1 MSTIHRFTI
10 EPEPIE
16 SELDDIKSLAT
27 VYLGAGIVNPMG
39 PTLSLLVGDDWICDP
54 GETQSL
60 YQVMLNPFSQSCY
73 KVGKVEFGEQWRP
86 AKDLAPFFEMTCA
99 SCPTLLIPS
108 AAYSGETAHQ
118 VFTEFLQTFDD
129 GVETLEK
136 VKKHPGDPWTRVKG
150 EMDGISDLL
159 ARLGGEDSE
168 EETEGNLS
176 AAQAAELASLQLDPK
191 NLFEEFKA
199 FLFGWEGSM
208 NFTGMDGMPKEKFLE
223 LFSQLAMTARLPFT
237 KNIYDNPEILEG
249 FTEG

>member
-1 MSTIHRFTI
+1 MSQFYRFTI
-10 EPEPIE
+10 YPKAIE
-16 SELDDIKSLAT
+16 SEMDVALSGLAT

-39 PTLSLLVGDDWICDP
+39 PTLSLLVGDDILSDP

-60 YQVMLNPFSQSCY
+60 YQLMLNPFSQSCY
-73 KVGKVEFGEQWRP
+73 KVGEVEIGEEWRP
-86 AKDLAPFFEMTCA
+86 AKDLAPFFGMACA

-108 AAYSGETAHQ
+108 AAYSGEAVHQ

-136 VKKHPGDPWTRVKG
+136 VKRHPGDPWTRVKG
-150 EMDGISDLL
+150 DMDGISDIL
-159 ARLGGEDSE
+159 AKQGVEDSE
-168 EETEGNLS
+168 EDMEGSLN

-191 NLFEEFKA
+191 NIFEEFKA

-208 NFTGMDGMPKEKFLE
+208 NFTGMAGMSKEKFLE

-249 FTEG
+249 